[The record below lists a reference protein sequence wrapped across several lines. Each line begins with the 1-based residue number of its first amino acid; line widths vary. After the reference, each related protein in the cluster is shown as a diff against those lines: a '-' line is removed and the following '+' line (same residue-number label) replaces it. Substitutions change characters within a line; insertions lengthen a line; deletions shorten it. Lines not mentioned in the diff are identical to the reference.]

1 MSLIDT
7 INKYYEEED
16 EDNIVKKPKAIIK
29 PSTGPNNI
37 INNVLNIQTPKTET
51 DLPPIEDFSE
61 ERDYNEIRNDPRI
74 REAAV
79 RFAKD
84 RNSLDDISQD
94 EAITRFISHFRSF
107 NVNEL
112 TAGFDWNY
120 VSAASTDAQDLSLT
134 EDKRKEA
141 QQRLDDYSLLY
152 QTFPQLPN
160 FYEEGGAEGAFGDY
174 FRGIISAPST
184 LAGVFLPGVGKVAGQ
199 AGTQAAKAA
208 VHKTIFGAIRKGI
221 SKETLKKNKGAI
233 FTNAYASLAKR
244 PILASSLVEGAGGGL
259 QNLALQKV
267 EQEINLRED
276 DSIDK
281 TELALFTGVGAATN
295 AAIGLAT
302 AKVFAGKA
310 VGKFGQAG
318 DIVEYSKVLNEA
330 DRKII
335 QKNQL
340 ANKKAETI
348 LVKNKAVTRKIKESL
363 RPLDPKL
370 VKSGKEVR
378 DAEAE
383 RLGIGTV
390 LEDSVP
396 EYVLSIDPQRINRIY
411 AAGVDIMLKSTS
423 KGGKTLKE
431 GERITE
437 GIARVIKEL
446 NLKKDGDGD
455 KLMQEIFD
463 KYDLSGNDFSNL
475 FMAVVSD
482 SARVLQ
488 SASQAK
494 KMLLSLDGAVNN
506 IFTQGREAKDNLLK
520 IELAA
525 KKVADGDFKGNV
537 DKLSTKQLL
546 KLLDAQ
552 HKKSFIDRIQD
563 VDKLRLAFMTSQPAT
578 TFRNT
583 VSGYARLGFDVV
595 TKATDRA
602 MVSVAKKFFGAG
614 KGKVGLGEGPNDD
627 ALAIIMGLANRH
639 ETDAIDSM
647 FKLGFNNLTSKLYR
661 ELQDISVASGKN
673 AGGKL
678 RNQSIIGKELNAL
691 NTLSDNFFKRVA
703 FIGNIKRKLNE
714 NYVRSLDYAKS
725 FNLKDKD
732 SLAKFKDTF
741 KVNTIE
747 EAQAKLRKDSNLT
760 EILRSGRFNET
771 FNTKEGNNVLTEAFE
786 EALYFTYQKT
796 PEGPLAK
803 TFINGVHK
811 LPFLATSVIPFP
823 RFIANALRFTYE
835 YSPVYLAEGMYRSFL
850 KPGADNYEDFAKA
863 LVGTGVLAGAIGIR
877 ESQGTDSRWYEY
889 KLPSGSTIDM
899 RPFFPAAPYLF
910 AADMIVRSN
919 ILGLRDGPADPIM
932 KDRGAILEIAQAL
945 TGTQFRAGLGLYILD
960 DAFNDATKGNL
971 DGVMRLFGNGV
982 GNIANTFTIPLTF
995 PQDVYNSFIADDEYR
1010 QVRQTKSSD
1019 LLSLIVSRSL
1029 ARVPGNLAFEKK
1041 FSELLGTRPSEPMK
1055 SAFTGDVIRRR
1066 VPFTRQVFGATLTEP
1081 KNYLEAEMI
1090 RLRLNPSGII
1100 KSRTG
1105 VPEADNLFNDFYG
1118 DYAELYVI
1126 PALLANEQ
1134 YQQAKKVGDIEEQ
1147 KRILKEIISS
1157 KKQDVVEVVERKY
1170 LAEVSGEVDEMG
1182 VPLTVGKEKYG
1193 VDPIKEAEFYSSK
1206 YGPSVRDRAIKLY
1219 IERHGEP
1226 KFFNY
1231 FGIREKQYNYTAL
1244 LFYAEE
1250 IKKRDKVSKNI
1261 GYPERN

>member
-1 MSLIDT
+1 MGLLDD
-7 INKYYEEED
+7 INKYYEDD
-16 EDNIVKKPKAIIK
+16 EDKIVSQ
-29 PSTGPNNI
+29 PSSIVSSQDITDNKI
-37 INNVLNIQTPKTET
+37 INNVANTNIVKPKS
-51 DLPPIEDFSE
+51 DLPPLKDFSE
-61 ERDYNEIRNDPRI
+61 ERDYDEIRNDPRI

-84 RNSLDDISQD
+84 RISLDNVSED
-94 EAITRFISHFRSF
+94 EAITRFISHFRKF
-107 NVNEL
+107 NVNEM

-120 VSAASTDAQDLSLT
+120 VSAASADAQDLSLT
-134 EDKRKEA
+134 EDKRKVA
-141 QQRLDDYSLLY
+141 QQRLEDYSLLY

-208 VHKTIFGAIRKGI
+208 VNKTIFGAIRKGVL
-221 SKETLKKNKGAI
+221 KETLKKNKGAI
-233 FTNAYASLAKR
+233 FTNAYRSLGKR
-244 PILASSLVEGAGGGL
+244 PILASSIVEGTGGGL

-281 TELALFTGVGAATN
+281 GELALFTGIGAATN
-295 AAIGLAT
+295 AALGLAT

-318 DIVEYSKVLNEA
+318 DVVKYSKILNEA
-330 DRKII
+330 DKKII
-335 QKNQL
+335 EKNKI
-340 ANKKAETI
+340 ANKNAETI
-348 LVKNKAVTRKIKESL
+348 LVKNKVVTRKIKESL
-363 RPLDPKL
+363 RPLDPES
-370 VKSGKEVR
+370 VKAGKAVQS
-378 DAEAE
+378 AEAE

-390 LEDSVP
+390 LEESVP

-423 KGGKTLKE
+423 KGGKTLKD

-437 GIARVIKEL
+437 GISRVIKEL

-488 SASQAK
+488 SAGQAK
-494 KMLLSLDGAVNN
+494 KMLLSLDSAVNN
-506 IFTQGREAKDNLLK
+506 IFTQGREAKDTLLK

-552 HKKSFIDRIQD
+552 HKKSFFERIQD

-583 VSGYARLGFDVV
+583 VSGYSRLGFDVV

-602 MVSVAKKFFGAG
+602 MVSVAKNIFGKG

-639 ETDAIDSM
+639 ETDAIDDM

-661 ELQDISVASGKN
+661 ELQDISTASGKS

-725 FNLKDKD
+725 FNLNDKD
-732 SLAKFKDTF
+732 SLAKFKNTF
-741 KVNTIE
+741 KADTLK
-747 EAQAKLRKDSNLT
+747 EAQDKLRKDANLT

-771 FNTKEGNNVLTEAFE
+771 FNTKDGNKVLTEAFE

-796 PEGPLAK
+796 PEGAVSKAL
-803 TFINGVHK
+803 INSVHK
-811 LPFLATSVIPFP
+811 LPFLATSIIPFP
-823 RFIANALRFTYE
+823 RFIANAMRFTYE
-835 YSPVYLAEGMYRSFL
+835 YSPVYLAEGMYKSFI
-850 KPGADNYEDFAKA
+850 KQGSDNYEEFAKA

-877 ESQGTDSRWYEY
+877 ESQGTDTKWYEY
-889 KLPSGSTIDM
+889 KLPNGSTIDI

-919 ILGLRDGPADPIM
+919 VLGLRDGPADPIM

-982 GNIANTFTIPLTF
+982 GNIANTFTIPFTF

-1029 ARVPGNLAFEKK
+1029 ARVPGNLYFEKK

-1066 VPFTRQVFGATLTEP
+1066 VPFTRQTYGATLTEP

-1090 RLRLNPSGII
+1090 RLRLNPSGLI

-1126 PALLANEQ
+1126 PALLANEE
-1134 YQQAKKVGDIEEQ
+1134 YQQAKKVGDIEDQ
-1147 KRILKEIISS
+1147 KRILRSIITS
-1157 KKQDVVEVVERKY
+1157 KKQDVVEVVEKKY
-1170 LAEVSGEVDEMG
+1170 LKTIDGEVDEFG
-1182 VPLTVGKEKYG
+1182 DPLTVGKEKFG
-1193 VDPIKEAEFYSSK
+1193 VDPLKEAEFYTSK
-1206 YGPSVRDRAIKLY
+1206 YGPSIRDRAIKLY
-1219 IERHGEP
+1219 EKRHGKP
-1226 KFFNY
+1226 KYFNY
-1231 FGIREKQYNYTAL
+1231 FGIREKQYNYNAL

-1250 IKKRDKVSKNI
+1250 IKKRDKVSENI
-1261 GYPERN
+1261 GYPKRN